1 MRMISDAS
9 SPSFIPIHMH
19 LIRLLPSHLSIKK
32 KLWIFTF
39 QEATLSVQGKKTTI
53 GPMPPLQ
60 KKNAVQGLPSSRTLV
75 LAPCH
80 RCKPSGST
88 IRQHIHAQTHTYIL
102 KYIFSAPPLLHRYHH
117 IATAENADLYHTD
130 KIPYSSY
137 NLLFNK

>member
-1 MRMISDAS
+1 KTMDLH
-9 SPSFIPIHMH
+9 IPRGHIVCS
-19 LIRLLPSHLSIKK
+19 RKK
-32 KLWIFTF
+32 NYYRAN
-39 QEATLSVQGKKTTI
+39 ATVA
-53 GPMPPLQ
+53 